1 MKILINLILLILLS
15 SSSGFS
21 QNKHEKTSKQDSQ
34 KPQDSIDINIKKKYW
49 KINGIN
55 SVSGN
60 QSSFS
65 NWQLGG
71 TGNITVD
78 VRLNYDVN
86 YAKDKWS
93 LDNKLIAK
101 YGFNKNKE
109 NSLKKTEDGIELNS
123 ILARNFKRD
132 WYYSFFFNFKTQF
145 DKGLDPKDPKKKV
158 SHFMSPIFVMAG
170 PGIFWKKD
178 DKLKVN
184 FSPATPRF
192 VFVHSEFTKMGK
204 SYGVSRDQVHRFEF
218 GPSLYAYYKF
228 DIMKNVTMENIAQ
241 AFTNYLH
248 KTANIDFNYQASLYL
263 KVNTFIS
270 ANVYYEALYDSDIIE
285 KLQQKESIGVGFKY
299 TLKK

>member
-1 MKILINLILLILLS
+1 MKIIINLIGLILLS
-15 SSSGFS
+15 SSAFS
-21 QNKHEKTSKQDSQ
+21 QNKSDEK
-34 KPQDSIDINIKKKYW
+34 INKKELKKSLDRTEQSNEKKYW

-55 SVSGN
+55 SISGN

-86 YAKDKWS
+86 YAKDRWS

-101 YGFNKNKE
+101 YGFNKNKA

-132 WYYSFFFNFKTQF
+132 WHYSFFLNFKTQF
-145 DKGLDPKDPKKKV
+145 DKGLDPKDPKNKI
-158 SHFMSPIFVMAG
+158 SHFMSPIFVMVG

-178 DKLKVN
+178 DKLKIN

-192 VFVHSEFTKMGK
+192 VFVHSEFTKIGK
-204 SYGVSRDQVHRFEF
+204 SYGVSKGQVHRFEF
-218 GPSLYAYYKF
+218 GPSIYAYYKF
-228 DIMKNVTMENIAQ
+228 DIMKNVTMENIGQ
-241 AFTNYLH
+241 IFTNYLH
-248 KTANIDFNYQASLYL
+248 KTSNIDFNYQASLYL
-263 KVNTFIS
+263 KVNNFIS